1 MRSIN
6 NIHEKIKLK
15 NKFQVDLMYNFSIIF
30 NLIYE
35 ELKINNNEYWKYIL
49 YKLEEAQTCFSHER
63 FFSIKEIIP
72 VLKNINISNNDITK
86 IIKEIDK
93 DSTEYHFKIIEI
105 YEDENEIISSKVMK
119 KIIEHND
126 LFEELVNYIFAEEK
140 FEEELISVK
149 DYTADYLAD
158 KAVLTVIEAYPYLIK
173 LREDPE
179 ITENL
184 IEDMINFP
192 NLPF

>member
-1 MRSIN
+1 
-6 NIHEKIKLK
+6 
-15 NKFQVDLMYNFSIIF
+15 
-30 NLIYE
+30 
-35 ELKINNNEYWKYIL
+35 
-49 YKLEEAQTCFSHER
+49 
-63 FFSIKEIIP
+63 
-72 VLKNINISNNDITK
+72 
-86 IIKEIDK
+86 
-93 DSTEYHFKIIEI
+93 
-105 YEDENEIISSKVMK
+105 MK

>member
-1 MRSIN
+1 MHSMN

-72 VLKNINISNNDITK
+72 VLKNINISNNGITK